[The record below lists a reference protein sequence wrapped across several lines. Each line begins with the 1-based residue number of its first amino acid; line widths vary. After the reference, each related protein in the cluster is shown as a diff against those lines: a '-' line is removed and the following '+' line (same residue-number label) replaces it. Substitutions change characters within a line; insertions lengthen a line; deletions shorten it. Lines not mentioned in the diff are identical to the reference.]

1 MAVDQEADRRGSYGR
16 LLVYAYTPNG
26 ANFNRQM
33 LEDGYARFY
42 DSSFSNRSDFADAE
56 QQAQL
61 LSIGLWDFD
70 ETTQSTTTREES
82 DDVPPPPPDGDYD
95 CSDFG
100 TQAQAQQALDQTAG
114 DPHRLD
120 GNGDSEACES
130 LP

>member
-1 MAVDQEADRRGSYGR
+1 
-16 LLVYAYTPNG
+16 
-26 ANFNRQM
+26 M